1 MMLFYSKIVPD
12 TIGRPLT
19 LICAPRCFQSPKGLL
34 VGAFCRLC
42 FVPVFFAYTYIS
54 ADWMYRND
62 AMICACVAL
71 FSMLSG
77 YFNTLAYSIAPSLVT
92 QREATTAANALNL
105 AFHLAVY
112 LALSVSIVVHYALD
126 EDSL

>member
-1 MMLFYSKIVPD
+1 
-12 TIGRPLT
+12 
-19 LICAPRCFQSPKGLL
+19 
-34 VGAFCRLC
+34 
-42 FVPVFFAYTYIS
+42 
-54 ADWMYRND
+54 MYRND